1 MNEIEKN
8 GCPQRRACGGC
19 QLQNMSYAE
28 QLLHKQKKEVSLLG
42 RFGHVEEIMG
52 MGHPLHYRNKVHAA
66 FGLDRNRR
74 VVSGIYQPGSHA
86 IVPVDACM
94 IEDKLADKIIVST
107 RKLLPAFKIQV
118 YDERSGSGWL
128 RHVLVRRGFATG
140 QVMVVLVA
148 VSPIFKLQ
156 KPFLAKLLTLH
167 PEISTVVLNINDRF
181 GPVVLG
187 RRDKVIY
194 GPGYIEDILCGKRY
208 RISPSS
214 FYQINPTQ
222 TEKLYSAA
230 VEFAGLTGKETVLDA
245 YCGIG
250 TIGLTASDR
259 AKQVIG
265 VELNGDAV
273 KDAIVNARLNGV
285 KNCWFTQGDAGKYM
299 EQMVAD
305 GHRPDVVFM
314 DPPRSGS
321 DERFIGSLLKAAPKR
336 IVYVSC
342 NPETLARDLDMICQG
357 GYRVQRIQPVDMFPY
372 TNHIETVVL
381 LSRKNVDTYCSF

>member
-1 MNEIEKN
+1 MNEREKT
-8 GCPQRRACGGC
+8 GCPHRRACGGC

-28 QLLHKQKKEVSLLG
+28 QLLHKQKKIVSLLG
-42 RFGHVEEIMG
+42 QFGHVEEIMG
-52 MGHPLHYRNKVHAA
+52 MDDPLHYRNKVHAA

-86 IVPVDACM
+86 IVPVDECM
-94 IEDKLADKIIVST
+94 IEDETADRIIVSI
-107 RKLLPAFKIQV
+107 RKLLPEFKIQV
-118 YDERSGSGWL
+118 FDERSGSGWL

-156 KPFLAKLLTLH
+156 KPFLAKLLRLH

-187 RRDKVIY
+187 RRDKVLF

-214 FYQINPTQ
+214 FYQINPLQ
-222 TEKLYSAA
+222 TEKLYAAA
-230 VEFAGLTGKETVLDA
+230 VEFAELTGKETVLDA

-265 VELNGDAV
+265 VELNAEAV

-299 EQMVAD
+299 EQMVSD

-321 DERFIGSLLKAAPKR
+321 DQRFIGSLLKAAPRR

-342 NPETLARDLDMICQG
+342 GPETLARDLDMICPG
-357 GYRVQRIQPVDMFPY
+357 GYRVRRIQPVDMFPY
-372 TNHIETVVL
+372 TNHVETVVL
-381 LSRKNVDTYCSF
+381 MSRVSK

>member
-1 MNEIEKN
+1 MKESEKN

-28 QLLHKQKKEVSLLG
+28 QLLHKQKREVSLLG

-52 MGHPLHYRNKVHAA
+52 MDNPLHYRNKVHAA

-86 IVPVDACM
+86 IVPVDECM
-94 IEDKLADKIIVST
+94 IEDELADKIIVSI
-107 RKLLPAFKIQV
+107 RKLLPEFKIQV

-156 KPFLAKLLTLH
+156 KPFLAKLLSLH

-187 RRDKVIY
+187 RRDKLLF

-208 RISPSS
+208 RIYPSS
-214 FYQINPTQ
+214 FYQINSLQ
-222 TEKLYSAA
+222 TEALYQKAMELA
-230 VEFAGLTGKETVLDA
+230 KLTGKERVIDA

-250 TIGLTASDR
+250 TIGMVAAR
-259 AKQVIG
+259 YAGEVIG
-265 VELNGDAV
+265 VELNQDAV
-273 KDAIVNARLNGV
+273 RDAIRNAKMNNM
-285 KNCWFTQGDAGKYM
+285 KNIQFYQNDAGQFM
-299 EQMVAD
+299 VQMAEA
-305 GHRPDVVFM
+305 RERADVVFM
-314 DPPRSGS
+314 DPPRTGS
-321 DERFIGSLLKAAPKR
+321 DEAFLSSAVRLSPKR
-336 IVYVSC
+336 IVYISC
-342 NPETLARDLDMICQG
+342 NPETQARDLDYLTIGMVMDIWTEKANDSVKYDSLATQE
-357 GYRVQRIQPVDMFPY
+357 DFD
-372 TNHIETVVL
+372 
-381 LSRKNVDTYCSF
+381 KF